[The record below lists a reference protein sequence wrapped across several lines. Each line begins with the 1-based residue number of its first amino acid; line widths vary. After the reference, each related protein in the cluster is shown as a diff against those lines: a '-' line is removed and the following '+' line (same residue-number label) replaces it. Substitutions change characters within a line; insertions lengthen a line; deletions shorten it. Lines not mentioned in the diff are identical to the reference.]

1 MLLVLYPIMIVFSVI
16 LVLREKFSAKETVKL
31 IIELVTITTSL
42 FIGAHLMYSMNLITA
57 FVGFYILVMTDAAS
71 IISCDNP
78 SKKKKLKQIVITAI
92 IFAILLVLAYFMV
105 N

>member
-42 FIGAHLMYSMNLITA
+42 FIGAHLMYS
-57 FVGFYILVMTDAAS
+57 
-71 IISCDNP
+71 
-78 SKKKKLKQIVITAI
+78 
-92 IFAILLVLAYFMV
+92 ILLVFAPLSKSRTINAFCT
-105 N
+105 NSFS

>member
-57 FVGFYILVMTDAAS
+57 YLKYNSSPLIQGWAAFF
-71 IISCDNP
+71 ICYT
-78 SKKKKLKQIVITAI
+78 VRMA
-92 IFAILLVLAYFMV
+92 
-105 N
+105 

>member
-42 FIGAHLMYSMNLITA
+42 FIIY
-57 FVGFYILVMTDAAS
+57 V
-71 IISCDNP
+71 
-78 SKKKKLKQIVITAI
+78 
-92 IFAILLVLAYFMV
+92 
-105 N
+105 